1 MKKKILALILASAL
15 IASVAGCNEK
25 SGTDASTQTTTAP
38 SQTTTENS
46 LPEQTTAPEQE
57 KNEYATVR
65 EKMSDSDLCAV
76 AYLGG
81 CESQSDIR
89 GVILNSDAIV
99 EYPFIA
105 DIPDERIVVADGGW
119 DIYCI
124 VPATDDTKITVN
136 GVELDTDAQ
145 ISTTGELYSATG
157 DAILLY
163 CNVSDIL
170 SNTLVT
176 VTSGSESLS
185 FSPHISLRDGSV
197 ETAENGVY
205 DFSPVSPTVVE

>member
-1 MKKKILALILASAL
+1 MKKKILALVIASAL
-15 IASVAGCNEK
+15 IASVTGCNQK
-25 SGTDASTQTTTAP
+25 SETDASAQTTTEPA
-38 SQTTTENS
+38 QTTTENN
-46 LPEQTTAPEQE
+46 LPEQTTEPEQ
-57 KNEYATVR
+57 KNDEYALLR
-65 EKMSDSDLCAV
+65 EKMSESDLCAV

-81 CESQSDIR
+81 CESQSEIR
-89 GVILNSDAIV
+89 GVILNSDAISD
-99 EYPFIA
+99 YPFIA
-105 DIPDERIVVADGGW
+105 DIPDERVVAADGGW

-136 GVELDTDAQ
+136 SAELDENAE
-145 ISTTGELYSATG
+145 ISKTGELYSATG

-197 ETAENGVY
+197 ETAENVY
-205 DFSPVSPTVVE
+205 DFSPVSPTVAE